1 MVAAVFQK
9 CPVTDNGGKV
19 FPNPSV
25 SSVHATVETLSLFS
39 LFLIKVPSA
48 PRGMHMVDAA
58 TSSPITAR
66 A

>member
-1 MVAAVFQK
+1 MVAAVQQR
-9 CPVTDNGGKV
+9 PVTDDGGKI
-19 FPNPSV
+19 FPNPAV
-25 SSVHATVETLSLFS
+25 GIHATVEQLSLFS
-39 LFLIKVPSA
+39 LFLIKVTSA

>member
-9 CPVTDNGGKV
+9 CPVTGDGGKV
-19 FPNPSV
+19 FPNPAV
-25 SSVHATVETLSLFS
+25 GFHATVETRSLLS
-39 LFLIKVPSA
+39 LFLIKVISA